1 MYGTPED
8 PGVIKS
14 AVEQLFYAME
24 DTPNR
29 RFLMLVRGFS
39 WECHSLSK
47 FVCVQ
52 VSFIEI
58 YNETVVDL
66 LTDPKTRPQGGLRIR
81 EQETGGVYV
90 EGLSEK
96 SVSCEKDIFK

>member
-1 MYGTPED
+1 M
-8 PGVIKS
+8 
-14 AVEQLFYAME
+14 
-24 DTPNR
+24 
-29 RFLMLVRGFS
+29 
-39 WECHSLSK
+39 
-47 FVCVQ
+47 
-52 VSFIEI
+52 SFIEL

-96 SVSCEKDIFK
+96 SVSCEEDIFK

>member
-1 MYGTPED
+1 MS
-8 PGVIKS
+8 V
-14 AVEQLFYAME
+14 
-24 DTPNR
+24 
-29 RFLMLVRGFS
+29 
-39 WECHSLSK
+39 SLSN
-47 FVCVQ
+47 FECVQ

-58 YNETVVDL
+58 YNETVMDL

-96 SVSCEKDIFK
+96 SVSCEEDIFK

>member
-29 RFLMLVRGFS
+29 RFLMLVRLRG
-39 WECHSLSK
+39 LLL
-47 FVCVQ
+47 
-52 VSFIEI
+52 VSE
-58 YNETVVDL
+58 
-66 LTDPKTRPQGGLRIR
+66 
-81 EQETGGVYV
+81 
-90 EGLSEK
+90 S
-96 SVSCEKDIFK
+96 